1 MKFSE
6 KNNSRTCKHTKSIAV
21 SFSHEITKE
30 LTVQCRGHSGTVWW
44 FFYEKELIEEK
55 SNEKKWYVFVTKK
68 LIDGKSNWK
77 VIFLMKRTYRWV
89 QVRQDCQTHKLLS
102 FPVLHTTKRNNFRC

>member
-77 VIFLMKRTYRWV
+77 VIFSNEKNLQMGPSSTR
-89 QVRQDCQTHKLLS
+89 LS
-102 FPVLHTTKRNNFRC
+102 NAQAPVVPSVAHN